1 MNKEKFFNQNK
12 GVINR
17 VIRNRLAKTKR
28 VVHGARAQNIQ
39 LPRFLERRPTIDW
52 DVFAKNPN
60 LAAHGMEKALDK
72 KFKGDFFGIKKGIT
86 ERLKVRKVF
95 SKMTGES
102 FVDFSMPDRIV
113 PTKAIRGKRF
123 ATLKDQVE
131 KARANLKDPT
141 KIFRA
146 DKDRSLVRRARE
158 FEKLRGRK
166 LK

>member
-1 MNKEKFFNQNK
+1 MTHKNFLERNKN
-12 GVINR
+12 VINR

-52 DVFAKNPN
+52 DVFAKNPI
-60 LAAHGMEKALDK
+60 LAAHGMERALDK
-72 KFKGDFFGIKKGIT
+72 KFKGDFFGIKKGVT
-86 ERLKVRKVF
+86 ERLRVRKVF
-95 SKMTGES
+95 SKDTGES
-102 FVDFSMPDRIV
+102 FVDFSMPDRHV

-131 KARANLKDPT
+131 KAKTNLKDPA

-146 DKDRSLVRRARE
+146 GKDRSLVRRVRE
-158 FEKLRGRK
+158 FEKLRRK
-166 LK
+166 KL

>member
-1 MNKEKFFNQNK
+1 MSKEKFFERNRN
-12 GVINR
+12 VINR

-28 VVHGARAQNIQ
+28 IVHGARAQNIQ

-60 LAAHGMEKALDK
+60 LAAHGMERALDR
-72 KFKGDFFGIKKGIT
+72 KFRGDFFGIKKGVT
-86 ERLKVRKVF
+86 ERLRVRKVF
-95 SKMTGES
+95 AKDTGES
-102 FVDFSMPDRIV
+102 FVDFSTPDRVV

-131 KARANLKDPT
+131 KAKANLKDPA

-146 DKDRSLVRRARE
+146 DKDRSLVRRVRE
-158 FEKLRGRK
+158 FEELRRRK
-166 LK
+166 L